1 MTCVFVW
8 GSPCPLGNSSQ
19 FMCQGSDQQAGSSFV
34 DSMGEMPWTP
44 AGHGLTFIGYQVD
57 WQLLFKKYSLIYTYI
72 YAMLSY
78 KCNDLTWTLF
88 FSHTGFIEQWKRS
101 YRYCDVWLE
110 VAVKKNIYMWL
121 CKTTAFESYAELLL
135 FLLFITLIHINSVY
149 ILTGNII
156 RFSLLVP

>member
-1 MTCVFVW
+1 MSHLQHCSYSTLSSVSLQMTCVFVW

-110 VAVKKNIYMWL
+110 VAVKKKYI
-121 CKTTAFESYAELLL
+121 CGCAKQLLL
-135 FLLFITLIHINSVY
+135 RVTQNFYCSCYL
-149 ILTGNII
+149 
-156 RFSLLVP
+156 